1 MIITISLPPPRF
13 ENDQVYILVDNL
25 SFWNPCHEVKWCI
38 IFVNT
43 YQMKGKKKKI
53 IINRR

>member
-43 YQMKGKKKKI
+43 YQMKGKKKKK